1 MTQTAQA
8 LYSFFRAFMIP
19 AYVDSTEPDGALP
32 PYITYELISPDWR
45 ANQTPIHARV
55 WYRDTSFAAIAAKVD
70 EIRAALGEGVSIAT
84 ESGAVY
90 LWADDNWAQIQ
101 PMEGDPTLKC
111 AYLSLI
117 MQANT
122 I

>member
-8 LYSFFRAFMIP
+8 LYAFFSAFQIP
-19 AYVDSTEPDGALP
+19 AYVESTEPDGALP
-32 PYITYELISPDWR
+32 PYITYELTEPDWR
-45 ANQTPIHARV
+45 GRASFHARV
-55 WYRDTSFAAIAAKVD
+55 WYRSTSFSEIAAKVD

-90 LWADDNWAQIQ
+90 LWADDNWAQFQ
-101 PMEGDPTLKC
+101 PMDGDPTLKC

-117 MQANT
+117 IQANT
-122 I
+122 N